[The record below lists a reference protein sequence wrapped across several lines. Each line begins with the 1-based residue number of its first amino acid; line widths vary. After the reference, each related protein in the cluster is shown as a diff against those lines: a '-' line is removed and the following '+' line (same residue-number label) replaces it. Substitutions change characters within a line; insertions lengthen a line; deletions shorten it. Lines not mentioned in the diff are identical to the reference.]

1 MTAEFE
7 PRYSAWKFF
16 FRSFHMVGC
25 LEGHMAC
32 KKLGFICW
40 WWWFDWSF
48 TRLLAPVVSTTSI
61 ALSSNNNQNGD
72 VLVLVLASP
81 DPSGKWPLK
90 WREMFIIAHWKYVDR
105 HSVFIFSEWLLL
117 LKFRHGSFYSVVLK
131 LFTAGWASRRKDIT
145 CKIFNFVLSW
155 QSFTTVRGHLVKVAE
170 CCPLL
175 WCQTVHQFS
184 SVSPWSFLFSSSI
197 NGLMMERKW
206 CCSLSEH
213 IYLQ

>member
-61 ALSSNNNQNGD
+61 TLSSNNNQNGD

-117 LKFRHGSFYSVVLK
+117 LKFLHGSFYSVVLLK

-145 CKIFNFVLSW
+145 CKIFNFAKLTVIYRSQRTPCEGGWMLPTVVMSNCTSVFQCLALILSV
-155 QSFTTVRGHLVKVAE
+155 FFIH
-170 CCPLL
+170 
-175 WCQTVHQFS
+175 
-184 SVSPWSFLFSSSI
+184 
-197 NGLMMERKW
+197 
-206 CCSLSEH
+206 
-213 IYLQ
+213 